1 MTSCCRFLP
10 LSAPRGCETSAAG
23 LLSALPNDK
32 RFKKGLHFFY
42 CHTHL
47 LKSDKGGEVSQ
58 LLVDSIT
65 GSEVR
70 EWDKDVWEPMANSVI
85 ILDTTPVKDLAKQA
99 VSAFGK
105 LRIALYGEGKFRD
118 RPAFVLCP
126 PMLQDLRGYPDLV
139 SHVGCDGYCLWDD
152 GGLWEASAWQVPD
165 KLALAW
171 RGNGW
176 PHTYISDG
184 ANAKGTELSSVLE
197 NRINRAAED
206 LDLYGRSLLD
216 YVTKH
221 DSEHLPALVRKP
233 GVSYVAALLEF
244 LPGYRREP
252 IDLNQIPFPCHS
264 AGGHGG
270 PMPWPGMGAL
280 HQHLRHL
287 FLDGW
292 LTLWP
297 VGDELY
303 LHPASL
309 ALLYWAAR
317 WADKPFTQSPEQF
330 IKHYAW
336 DRGEWFGGHWK
347 GNRHG

>member
-1 MTSCCRFLP
+1 MTSCYRFLP
-10 LSAPRGCETSAAG
+10 LSAPKGCEVSAAG
-23 LLSALPNDK
+23 LLDAVLNDA

-42 CHTHL
+42 YHTRM
-47 LKSDKGGEVSQ
+47 LKPDKGGEVVQ
-58 LLVDSIT
+58 LLVSSIT
-65 GSEVR
+65 VDHETR
-70 EWDKDVWEPMANSVI
+70 DWDKDAWKPEANSLI
-85 ILDTTPVKDLAKQA
+85 ILDTTPAKNLPKQA
-99 VSAFGK
+99 VAALGK
-105 LRIALYGEGKFRD
+105 LRIALYDKEIFKKK
-118 RPAFVLCP
+118 PALALCP
-126 PMLQDLRGYPDLV
+126 AVIQDLRGYFDLV
-139 SHVGCDGYCLWDD
+139 SYVDSDGYCLWDD

-165 KLALAW
+165 KSALAW
-171 RGNGW
+171 RGSGW
-176 PHTYISDG
+176 AHAYISNG
-184 ANAKGTELSSVLE
+184 ANANGAELSSVLE

-221 DSEHLPALVRKP
+221 DNEHLPALERKP

-244 LPGYRREP
+244 LPGYRRDP
-252 IDLNQIPFPCHS
+252 AAHAQVPFPCHS

-270 PMPWPGMGAL
+270 PMPWPGIEAL

-303 LHPASL
+303 LQPASL

-336 DRGEWFGGHWK
+336 DRGSWFGGHWK
-347 GNRHG
+347 GN